1 MPTGY
6 TAYIE
11 DGDITTGKDFLML
24 CSRAFGVA
32 IDVRDEPLSVPTPTH
47 FEPNPYYQKRYEDS
61 VKELQV
67 VKNMS
72 FTEARDHMR
81 AEHTSRV
88 ERAKRQLKMMEEH
101 NGIKKFAL
109 SQIDMCVYTPLMFD
123 AYRHDIANE
132 LDESD
137 EAVQKYM
144 DELIKLSE
152 DDVKR
157 AVAEYHVGCGAF
169 AIYAGTLNSKNKGL
183 WQNKTECTD
192 EALCAVRDYMVQ
204 ELLGGISCSKAT
216 SSGYEWTLKDGRT
229 VELRVTIR

>member
-47 FEPNPYYQKRYEDS
+47 FDPDSYYKKRYEDS
-61 VKELQV
+61 VKELQAI
-67 VKNMS
+67 KNMS
-72 FTEARDHMR
+72 AIEARDHMR
-81 AEHTSRV
+81 AEHTSKV
-88 ERAKRQLKMMEEH
+88 DRAKRQLKMMEDINKKYENVRRQVEAWVPPSDEH
-101 NGIKKFAL
+101 KGIKEFAL
-109 SQIDMCVYTPLMFD
+109 KQIDMCVYTPMMFD
-123 AYRHDIANE
+123 AYRDAITSE

-144 DELIKLSE
+144 GELIKLSE

-157 AVAEYHVGCGAF
+157 AKERCEAEVERAKQRTLFMQAF
-169 AIYAGTLNSKNKGL
+169 IESLEN
-183 WQNKTECTD
+183 
-192 EALCAVRDYMVQ
+192 M
-204 ELLGGISCSKAT
+204 
-216 SSGYEWTLKDGRT
+216 
-229 VELRVTIR
+229 

>member
-47 FEPNPYYQKRYEDS
+47 FEPDPYYQKRYEDS

-88 ERAKRQLKMMEEH
+88 ERAKRQLKMMEEINKKYENVSRQVEAWVPPSDEH
-101 NGIKKFAL
+101 NGIKEFAL
-109 SQIDMCVYTPLMFD
+109 KQIDMCVYTPMMFD
-123 AYRHDIANE
+123 AYRDDVTSE

-157 AVAEYHVGCGAF
+157 AKERYEAEVERAKQRTSFMQAF
-169 AIYAGTLNSKNKGL
+169 IESL
-183 WQNKTECTD
+183 ED
-192 EALCAVRDYMVQ
+192 M
-204 ELLGGISCSKAT
+204 
-216 SSGYEWTLKDGRT
+216 
-229 VELRVTIR
+229 

>member
-47 FEPNPYYQKRYEDS
+47 FEPDPYYQKRYEDS

-72 FTEARDHMR
+72 FAEARDHMR

-88 ERAKRQLKMMEEH
+88 ERAKRQLKMMEEINKKYENVRGQVEAWVPPSEEH
-101 NGIKKFAL
+101 KGIKEFAL
-109 SQIDMCVYTPLMFD
+109 SQIGMCVYTPLMFD
-123 AYRHDIANE
+123 TYRNDIASE

-157 AVAEYHVGCGAF
+157 AKERCEAEVERAKQRTSFMQAF
-169 AIYAGTLNSKNKGL
+169 IESLEN
-183 WQNKTECTD
+183 
-192 EALCAVRDYMVQ
+192 M
-204 ELLGGISCSKAT
+204 
-216 SSGYEWTLKDGRT
+216 
-229 VELRVTIR
+229 